1 MSRATVGPRRA
12 SSLTKYDPARGLKTI
27 AVADAAEKHWAR
39 AKDAKKLLEAIRAKL
54 AAQLDFV
61 EWWDQVAEKDRGAA
75 QPRHNRSVKA
85 LRLGKDGLPDPM
97 VVSRWRKR
105 LDAEHFDATYEAACA
120 KYRAIVELEH
130 GVHVAQATGNFEWYS
145 PAEYVEAARDVLGG
159 FDLDP
164 ASSAQANTVIKAAQF
179 YARND
184 LPLAQPWAGR
194 VWMNPPYA
202 AGVVDQFAA
211 KLAEDYTDGAI
222 TEAVV
227 LVNNATETEWFQ
239 VLAGV
244 SAAICFPKGRLKFWR
259 PAGGVESVPLQGQAV
274 LYCGADHV
282 ETFADRFAVFGLVVG
297 VRQVTP

>member
-1 MSRATVGPRRA
+1 MEQCRMSRATVGPRRA

-97 VVSRWRKR
+97 VVSRWRKK
-105 LDAEHFDATYEAACA
+105 LDAEHFDSTYEAACA

-130 GVHVAQATGNFEWYS
+130 GAHVGQATGAYEWYS
-145 PAEYVEAARDVLGG
+145 PAPLVEAARQVLGA

-164 ASSAQANTVIKAAQF
+164 ASSDQANTVIKAAQ
-179 YARND
+179 YYTLHDDGLA
-184 LPLAQPWAGR
+184 LPWHGR
-194 VWMNPPYA
+194 IWLNPPYA
-202 AGVVDQFAA
+202 LELITKFLA
-211 KLAEDYTDGAI
+211 KLVACAGAGEI
-222 TEAVV
+222 TAAAV

-239 VLAGV
+239 SIAPI
-244 SAAICFPKGRLKFWR
+244 ATAIAFPKGRVQFWR
-259 PAGGVESVPLQGQAV
+259 DGASATPLQGQAV
-274 LYCGADHV
+274 IYIGDQPAV
-282 ETFADRFAVFGLVVG
+282 FRATFAPYGFV
-297 VRQVTP
+297 VTP